1 MPSVLIT
8 GGTRGIGLALGL
20 AFLKA
25 GWKLCTCYHQDDASA
40 ETARREYSLLSPD
53 FQLMKC
59 DVSREKP
66 VEELVQAAVQQWGVL
81 DCAIH
86 NAGATWNARI
96 PNVEELQWEDT
107 MGVHLKGA
115 FLVSKAS
122 LKPMI
127 KKKSGHILFVSS
139 IVASTGNIGQA
150 SYTAAKAGVLGLM
163 RSLAREYGGRNIRCN
178 AVFPGFHKTRLA
190 DGLSAEAEEAI
201 RQNHLLGATADLDEV
216 AQFVV
221 WLAGTRTISG
231 QVFNLDS
238 RIPGWI

>member
-1 MPSVLIT
+1 MASVLIT
-8 GGTRGIGLALGL
+8 GGTRGIGLAMGR

-25 GWKLCTCYHQDDASA
+25 GWKLTTCYHQDEASA
-40 ETARREYSLLSPD
+40 EAARREYSLLSQD
-53 FQLMKC
+53 FQLLKC
-59 DVSREKP
+59 DVCREKP
-66 VEELVQAAVQQWGVL
+66 VEELVQAAVQSWGGL

-86 NAGATWNARI
+86 NAGANWNARI

-107 MGVHLKGA
+107 LGVHLKGA
-115 FLVSKAS
+115 FLVSRAC
-122 LKPMI
+122 LKSMI
-127 KKKSGHILFVSS
+127 KQKSGHILFVSS

-163 RSLAREYGGRNIRCN
+163 RSLAHEYGGRNIRCN

-190 DGLSAEAEEAI
+190 EGLSSEAEEEI
-201 RQNHLLGATADLDEV
+201 RKKHLLGVTADLDEV
-216 AQFVV
+216 TQFVV
-221 WLAGTRTISG
+221 WLAGTRAVSG

>member
-1 MPSVLIT
+1 MPSILIT
-8 GGTRGIGLALGL
+8 GGTRGIGLALGA
-20 AFLKA
+20 AFLKG
-25 GWKLCTCYHQDDASA
+25 GWKLTTCYHQDDASA
-40 ETARREYSLLSPD
+40 EAARREYSLLSLD
-53 FQLMKC
+53 FQIIKC

-66 VEELVQAAVQQWGVL
+66 VEELVQATVQKWGGL

-107 MGVHLKGA
+107 LGVHLKGA
-115 FLVSKAS
+115 FLVSRAC

-127 KKKSGHILFVSS
+127 KKKSGHILLVSS

-163 RSLAREYGGRNIRCN
+163 RSMAREYGGRNIRCN

-190 DGLSAEAEEAI
+190 DGLSSEAEENI
-201 RQNHLLGATADLDEV
+201 RKKHLLDSTADLGEV
-216 AQFVV
+216 TQFVF
-221 WLAGTRTISG
+221 WLAGTQSISG